1 MAANYLVNVPKLR
14 GRENYSEWCFA
25 AENFLI
31 LEGMKQC
38 IKPEKGVTVGA
49 ADDEKTRAKLIM
61 TIDPS
66 LYVHVKSVRTAK
78 ELWDKLQQL
87 FDDNG
92 FSRRIH
98 LLRNLIS
105 IRLENCSSMTSYVTQ
120 IIDTAQKLSGTGF
133 EINDQWTGSLLLAG
147 LPDRFS
153 PMIMAIEHSGISIT
167 ADSIKSKLLDMESST
182 EEHDEV
188 GGAFAARSKFIG
200 GKKNKMAPRKNVNVG
215 STADPS
221 KTNVKTV
228 TCYRCKQ
235 KGHYRNQCTNNEN
248 INTNCKEKPRMH
260 SNAFSAVF
268 LSGNF
273 NKNSWYIDSGASVH
287 LTANESWLMNASYE
301 QQKEIIV
308 ANSEK
313 LSVLCSGDVKITTT
327 TGDIDY
333 DIMVEDVY
341 CVPSLATNLL
351 SVSQLISK
359 GNKVTFSDSS
369 CSIYNKNNELVA
381 TALSENGVYKVNL
394 LNQEHLAASVVSG
407 ITWHRR
413 LGHLNKDYLN
423 QMKTAVQG
431 MNFDDK
437 VDVGKSS
444 CATCCEGKQ
453 CRLPFKSASQR
464 SSNLLDTVHTD
475 ICGPM
480 EHVSIGGS
488 RYFLLFVDDC
498 SRMVF
503 VYFLKHKNEAL
514 KRFKEF
520 KAQVENQTKKTI
532 KVLRSDNG
540 LEYCNKEFDNY
551 LKGAGV
557 IHQKTNPYTP
567 QQNGLCERFNRT
579 IVEKARCLL
588 FDANLGKEFW
598 AEATSTAVYLQ
609 NRSVAAALGNITPY
623 EIWTGCK
630 PDVSHIRIFG
640 STAMVHVAKE
650 KRKKWDKKSQK
661 CILIG
666 FPDDIK
672 GYRLYNPETKT
683 ILTSRDVIIVEQE
696 SKSECQIEVSSQSCD
711 SVGEEEVKMDE
722 GNLES
727 DDTSS
732 SEDTFLDV
740 NDETYQPSDSEPED
754 VPEIRSQRP
763 TRVRKQ
769 PDRFYISNFCAGEN
783 TYDDVTGLS
792 LQDALAGPEKEQ
804 WRMAM
809 AEELESFK
817 ENEAWEL
824 SNPPQDGRVVQCKW
838 VLRKKYDS
846 DNSVRFRARLVAKG
860 FSQVQGVDYT
870 DTFSPVV
877 RHTTLRLLFA
887 LSVQLNLDIITHLD
901 VTTAF
906 LYGTLEEDIYI
917 QIPEGFSERVQK
929 GQVLKLKKSMYGLKQ
944 SSRVWYKRVEEC
956 LLKIGYVKS
965 KIEPCMFLKTKDKLK
980 TIVTLYV
987 DDFFIFSNDSK
998 ETKHLKDVL
1007 SNNFKIK
1014 DLGEIKKCLGVNVK
1028 INKSEKTI
1036 SISQEDY
1043 IDQLLLKF
1051 NMNLCKPIDT
1061 PMETKLHVSKDENNV
1076 DEVFPYQQMIGS
1088 LMYLAV
1094 LTRPDIAF
1102 AVGFLSQFNNSY
1114 TKQHCSY
1121 VKRILRYLKKTKR
1134 HGLKF
1139 SADGNAVIEGFV
1151 DADWGG
1157 NTIDRRSYTGFCF
1170 TLSGCVI
1177 SWETKK
1183 QKTVALSSSEA
1194 EYMALTEACKESLYL
1209 RNLQFEITNKKY
1221 TIELYNDNQSALK
1234 LTVNPIFHKR
1244 TKHIDI
1250 RYHFCRDCV
1259 NNNIVNVKY
1268 LPSAEMPA
1276 DLLTKSLCSNK
1287 HYYLLDKLGVQH
1299 IH

>member
-1 MAANYLVNVPKLR
+1 MAANYLINVPKLR

-31 LEGMKQC
+31 LEGMKHC
-38 IKPEKGVTVGA
+38 VKPEGASVGA

-61 TIDPS
+61 TIDS
-66 LYVHVKSVRTAK
+66 SFFVHVKSVRTSK
-78 ELWDKLQQL
+78 ELWEKLQQL

-92 FSRRIH
+92 FSRRIN

-105 IRLENCSSMTSYVTQ
+105 IRLENSSMTSYVTQ

-147 LPDRFS
+147 LPERFS
-153 PMIMAIEHSGISIT
+153 PKIMATEHSGINIT
-167 ADSIKSKLLDMESST
+167 ADSIKSKLLDMEST
-182 EEHDEV
+182 IEEHDEV
-188 GGAFAARSKFIG
+188 GGAFAARLKYM
-200 GKKNKMAPRKNVNVG
+200 KNKMASRKNVNVG
-215 STADPS
+215 NIVDPS
-221 KTNVKTV
+221 KSNVKVKTV
-228 TCYRCKQ
+228 TC
-235 KGHYRNQCTNNEN
+235 
-248 INTNCKEKPRMH
+248 
-260 SNAFSAVF
+260 
-268 LSGNF
+268 
-273 NKNSWYIDSGASVH
+273 
-287 LTANESWLMNASYE
+287 LTY
-301 QQKEIIV
+301 
-308 ANSEK
+308 
-313 LSVLCSGDVKITTT
+313 
-327 TGDIDY
+327 
-333 DIMVEDVY
+333 
-341 CVPSLATNLL
+341 LATNLL

-359 GNKVTFSDSS
+359 GNKVSFSDSS

-381 TALSENGVYKVNL
+381 TAILKNGVYKVNL
-394 LNQEHLAASVVSG
+394 ENQEFLAASVVSG
-407 ITWHRR
+407 VTWHRR
-413 LGHLNKDYLN
+413 LGHINKDYLN

-431 MNFDDK
+431 MSFDEKLDI
-437 VDVGKSS
+437 GKSS

-453 CRLPFKSASQR
+453 CRLPFKSTSHR
-464 SSNLLDTVHTD
+464 SSDLLDIVHTD

-480 EHVSIGGS
+480 ENVSIGGS

-514 KRFKEF
+514 KCFKEF

-551 LKGAGV
+551 LKGAGI

-598 AEATSTAVYLQ
+598 GEATNTAVYLQ
-609 NRSVAAALGNITPY
+609 NRSVAAALGNKTPY
-623 EIWTGCK
+623 EIWTGCQ
-630 PDVSHIRIFG
+630 PDISHIRIFG

-650 KRKKWDKKSQK
+650 KRKKWDKKSEK
-661 CILIG
+661 CILLG
-666 FPDDIK
+666 YPENTK
-672 GYRLYNPETKT
+672 GYRLYNPETKK
-683 ILTSRDVIIVEQE
+683 ILTSRDVVIIEQE
-696 SKSECQIEVSSQSCD
+696 SKSECQMEVSSQSFD
-711 SVGEEEVKMDE
+711 SVGEEVKINE
-722 GNLES
+722 LNSES
-727 DDTSS
+727 ENTDS

-740 NDETYQPSDSEPED
+740 VDETYKPSDSEADE
-754 VPEIRSQRP
+754 VPQIRSQRP
-763 TRVRKQ
+763 TRERKQ
-769 PDRFYISNFCAGEN
+769 PDRFKFSNFCTGGT

-804 WRMAM
+804 WKMAM
-809 AEELESFK
+809 AEELQSFK
-817 ENEAWEL
+817 ENDAWEL
-824 SNPPQDGRVVQCKW
+824 SNPPQDVRVVQCKW
-838 VLRKKYDS
+838 VLRKKYDC
-846 DNSVRFRARLVAKG
+846 DNNIRFRARLVARG

-870 DTFSPVV
+870 ETFSPVV

-887 LSVQLNLDIITHLD
+887 LSVQNNLDITHLD

-906 LYGTLEEDIYI
+906 LYGILEEDIYI
-917 QIPEGFSERVQK
+917 QIPEGFSETVEK

-944 SSRVWYKRVEEC
+944 SSRVWYKRVEVC
-956 LLKIGYVKS
+956 LLKIGFVKS
-965 KIEPCMFLKTKDKLK
+965 KIEPCMFLKKQDKLK
-980 TIVTLYV
+980 TIVALYV
-987 DDFFIFSNDSK
+987 DDFFIFSNDSRA
-998 ETKHLKDVL
+998 TKQLKDVL
-1007 SNNFKIK
+1007 SDNFKIK

-1028 INKSEKTI
+1028 VNKSEKTI

-1043 IDQLLLKF
+1043 IEQLLLKF
-1051 NMNLCKPIDT
+1051 NMSQCKTVQT
-1061 PMETKLHVSKDENNV
+1061 PMEN
-1076 DEVFPYQQMIGS
+1076 G
-1088 LMYLAV
+1088 
-1094 LTRPDIAF
+1094 
-1102 AVGFLSQFNNSY
+1102 NS
-1114 TKQHCSY
+1114 
-1121 VKRILRYLKKTKR
+1121 
-1134 HGLKF
+1134 
-1139 SADGNAVIEGFV
+1139 VIEGFV

-1157 NTIDRRSYTGFCF
+1157 NTVDRRSYTGFCF

-1221 TIELYNDNQSALK
+1221 TIELYNDNQSAIK
-1234 LTVNPIFHKR
+1234 LTQNPIFHKR

-1259 NNNIVNVKY
+1259 TNNIVNVKY

-1299 IH
+1299 IYV

>member
-14 GRENYSEWCFA
+14 GRENYSEWSFA

-31 LEGMKQC
+31 LEGMKHC
-38 IKPEKGVTVGA
+38 VKPEGAVVGA

-66 LYVHVKSVRTAK
+66 LFVHVKSVRTTK

-87 FDDNG
+87 FDDN
-92 FSRRIH
+92 
-98 LLRNLIS
+98 
-105 IRLENCSSMTSYVTQ
+105 
-120 IIDTAQKLSGTGF
+120 
-133 EINDQWTGSLLLAG
+133 
-147 LPDRFS
+147 
-153 PMIMAIEHSGISIT
+153 
-167 ADSIKSKLLDMESST
+167 DMEST
-182 EEHDEV
+182 IEERDEV
-188 GGAFAARSKFIG
+188 GGAFAARSNSKY
-200 GKKNKMAPRKNVNVG
+200 KKNKMASRKNVNVG
-215 STADPS
+215 STADTS
-221 KTNVKTV
+221 KSNV

-248 INTNCKEKPRMH
+248 NASNFKEKPRMQ

-273 NKNSWYIDSGASVH
+273 SKNAWYIDSGASVH
-287 LTANESWLMNASYE
+287 LTANESLVMNASYD
-301 QQKEIIV
+301 QKQEIIV

-313 LSVLCSGDVKITTT
+313 LSVLCSGDVKIITT

-333 DIMVEDVY
+333 EIMVEDVY

-359 GNKVTFSDSS
+359 GNK
-369 CSIYNKNNELVA
+369 
-381 TALSENGVYKVNL
+381 
-394 LNQEHLAASVVSG
+394 
-407 ITWHRR
+407 
-413 LGHLNKDYLN
+413 
-423 QMKTAVQG
+423 M
-431 MNFDDK
+431 
-437 VDVGKSS
+437 
-444 CATCCEGKQ
+444 
-453 CRLPFKSASQR
+453 
-464 SSNLLDTVHTD
+464 
-475 ICGPM
+475 
-480 EHVSIGGS
+480 
-488 RYFLLFVDDC
+488 
-498 SRMVF
+498 
-503 VYFLKHKNEAL
+503 
-514 KRFKEF
+514 
-520 KAQVENQTKKTI
+520 
-532 KVLRSDNG
+532 
-540 LEYCNKEFDNY
+540 
-551 LKGAGV
+551 
-557 IHQKTNPYTP
+557 
-567 QQNGLCERFNRT
+567 
-579 IVEKARCLL
+579 
-588 FDANLGKEFW
+588 
-598 AEATSTAVYLQ
+598 
-609 NRSVAAALGNITPY
+609 
-623 EIWTGCK
+623 
-630 PDVSHIRIFG
+630 
-640 STAMVHVAKE
+640 
-650 KRKKWDKKSQK
+650 
-661 CILIG
+661 
-666 FPDDIK
+666 
-672 GYRLYNPETKT
+672 
-683 ILTSRDVIIVEQE
+683 
-696 SKSECQIEVSSQSCD
+696 EVSSQSFD
-711 SVGEEEVKMDE
+711 SVGEEEVNIDE
-722 GNLES
+722 PNSES
-727 DDTSS
+727 DHTDS

-740 NDETYQPSDSEPED
+740 VDETYKPSDSEAED
-754 VPEIRSQRP
+754 IPQIRPQRP
-763 TRVRKQ
+763 TRERKQ
-769 PDRFYISNFCAGEN
+769 PDRFKCSNFCAGES

-804 WRMAM
+804 WKIAM
-809 AEELESFK
+809 AEELQSFK
-817 ENEAWEL
+817 ENDAWEI
-824 SNPPQDGRVVQCKW
+824 SNPPQDVRVVKCKW
-838 VLRKKYDS
+838 VLRKKYDC
-846 DNSVRFRARLVAKG
+846 DNNIRFRARLVAKG

-887 LSVQLNLDIITHLD
+887 LSVQLNLDITHLD

-906 LYGTLEEDIYI
+906 LYGILEEDIYI
-917 QIPEGFSERVQK
+917 QIPEGFSEKVEK

-956 LLKIGYVKS
+956 LLKIGFVKS
-965 KIEPCMFLKTKDKLK
+965 KIEPCMFLKTQDKLK

-987 DDFFIFSNDSK
+987 DDFFIFSNDIIA
-998 ETKHLKDVL
+998 TKHLKDVL
-1007 SNNFKIK
+1007 SDNFKIK

-1028 INKSEKTI
+1028 VNKCEKTI

-1051 NMNLCKPIDT
+1051 KMSQCKTVQT
-1061 PMETKLHVSKDENNV
+1061 PMETKLHASKDENNV
-1076 DEVFPYQQMIGS
+1076 DKLLFPYQQMIGS

-1102 AVGFLSQFNNSY
+1102 AVSFLSQFNNSY

-1121 VKRILRYLKKTKR
+1121 VKRILRYLKLTK
-1134 HGLKF
+1134 HYGLKF
-1139 SADGNAVIEGFV
+1139 SADGNSVIEGFV

-1234 LTVNPIFHKR
+1234 LTQNPIFHKR
-1244 TKHIDI
+1244 SKHIDI
-1250 RYHFCRDCV
+1250 RYHFSRECV

-1299 IH
+1299 IC

>member
-1 MAANYLVNVPKLR
+1 
-14 GRENYSEWCFA
+14 
-25 AENFLI
+25 
-31 LEGMKQC
+31 MKHC
-38 IKPEKGVTVGA
+38 VKPEGVVVGA

-66 LYVHVKSVRTAK
+66 LFVHVKSVKTAK
-78 ELWDKLQQL
+78 ELWKKLQQL

-92 FSRRIH
+92 FSRRIN

-105 IRLENCSSMTSYVTQ
+105 IRLENCRSMTSYVTQ

-147 LPDRFS
+147 LPERFS
-153 PMIMAIEHSGISIT
+153 PMIMAIEHSGINIT
-167 ADSIKSKLLDMESST
+167 TDSIKSKLLDMEST
-182 EEHDEV
+182 IEERDEV
-188 GGAFAARSKFIG
+188 GGAFAARSNSKY
-200 GKKNKMAPRKNVNVG
+200 KKNKMAPRKNVNVG

-221 KTNVKTV
+221 KSNVKEKTV

-248 INTNCKEKPRMH
+248 NASNFKEKSRMQ

-273 NKNSWYIDSGASVH
+273 NKNAWYIDSGASVH
-287 LTANESWLMNASYE
+287 LTANESWVKNASYD
-301 QQKEIIV
+301 QKQEIIV

-327 TGDIDY
+327 AGDIDY
-333 DIMVEDVY
+333 DITVEDVY

-351 SVSQLISK
+351 SVSQLIRK
-359 GNKVTFSDSS
+359 GNKVSFSDSS

-381 TALSENGVYKVNL
+381 TALLENGVYKVNL
-394 LNQEHLAASVVSG
+394 QNQEHLAASVVSG
-407 ITWHRR
+407 VTWHRR
-413 LGHLNKDYLN
+413 LGHINKDYLN

-431 MNFDDK
+431 MSFDEK
-437 VDVGKSS
+437 VNIGKSS

-453 CRLPFKSASQR
+453 CRLPFKSTSQR
-464 SSNLLDTVHTD
+464 SSDLLDIVHTD

-480 EHVSIGGS
+480 ENVSIGGS

-514 KRFKEF
+514 KCFKEF

-551 LKGAGV
+551 LKGAGI

-598 AEATSTAVYLQ
+598 GEATNTAVYLQ
-609 NRSVAAALGNITPY
+609 NRSVAAALSNKTPY
-623 EIWTGCK
+623 EIWTGCQ
-630 PDVSHIRIFG
+630 PDISHIRIFG

-650 KRKKWDKKSQK
+650 KRKKWDKKSEK
-661 CILIG
+661 CILLG
-666 FPDDIK
+666 HSENTK

-683 ILTSRDVIIVEQE
+683 ILTSRDVVIIEQE
-696 SKSECQIEVSSQSCD
+696 SKSECQMEVSSQSFD
-711 SVGEEEVKMDE
+711 SVGEEEVSIDE
-722 GNLES
+722 PNSES
-727 DDTSS
+727 DNTDSS
-732 SEDTFLDV
+732 QDTFLD
-740 NDETYQPSDSEPED
+740 ETYEPSDSEAED
-754 VPEIRSQRP
+754 VPQIRLQRP
-763 TRVRKQ
+763 TRERKQ
-769 PDRFYISNFCAGEN
+769 PDRFTFSNFCAGET

-804 WRMAM
+804 WKMAM
-809 AEELESFK
+809 AEELQSFK
-817 ENEAWEL
+817 ENDAWEL
-824 SNPPQDGRVVQCKW
+824 SNPPQDVRVVQCKW
-838 VLRKKYDS
+838 VLRKKYDC
-846 DNSVRFRARLVAKG
+846 DNNIRFRARLVAKG

-887 LSVQLNLDIITHLD
+887 LSVQLNLDITHLD

-906 LYGTLEEDIYI
+906 LYGILEEDIYI
-917 QIPEGFSERVQK
+917 QIPEGFSETVEK

-956 LLKIGYVKS
+956 LLKIGFVKS
-965 KIEPCMFLKTKDKLK
+965 KIEPCMFLKTQDKLK

-987 DDFFIFSNDSK
+987 DDFFIFSNDSRA
-998 ETKHLKDVL
+998 TKYLKDVL
-1007 SNNFKIK
+1007 SDNFKIK

-1028 INKSEKTI
+1028 VNKSERTI

-1051 NMNLCKPIDT
+1051 NMSQCKTVQT
-1061 PMETKLHVSKDENNV
+1061 PMETKLHASKDENNI
-1076 DEVFPYQQMIGS
+1076 DKLLFPYQQMIGS

-1102 AVGFLSQFNNSY
+1102 AVSFLSQFNNSY

-1121 VKRILRYLKKTKR
+1121 VKRILRYLKLTKH

-1139 SADGNAVIEGFV
+1139 SADGNSVIEGFV

-1157 NTIDRRSYTGFCF
+1157 NTVDRRSYTGFCF

-1194 EYMALTEACKESLYL
+1194 EYMALAEACKESLYL
-1209 RNLQFEITNKKY
+1209 GNLQFEMTNKKY
-1221 TIELYNDNQSALK
+1221 TIELFNDNQSALK
-1234 LTVNPIFHKR
+1234 LTQNPIFHKR

-1259 NNNIVNVKY
+1259 TNNIVNVKY

-1299 IH
+1299 IYV